1 MEHVSKHVERGTVCK
16 GVCRCAIE
24 HLCKGACVHCDG
36 AQRTCVCK
44 KVPPA
49 PSRWCAGSAACAGLT
64 RPVGAVL
71 PGQPVPTPSSLL
83 TFLGY
88 SGSCQQAQPA
98 ENFVP
103 CTLVASSPVAA
114 FFPDS
119 PLCLHVTS
127 ALGHRQGLCVI
138 KTLESA
144 PHGTVGTGHT
154 PRAGWASG
162 SHCAPWV
169 PCSGT
174 RALGF
179 PSPPNMTP
187 CTTFRRFL
195 QDPAVC
201 PACSASGAKNPKDI
215 FGLM

>member
-1 MEHVSKHVERGTVCK
+1 MDHVSKYVEWRTVHKGECRCVSTIEHPCK
-16 GVCRCAIE
+16 GS
-24 HLCKGACVHCDG
+24 CVHRDC

-49 PSRWCAGSAACAGLT
+49 QCRWCAGSAACAGL
-64 RPVGAVL
+64 PGPMGAVL
-71 PGQPVPTPSSLL
+71 PGQPVPTPASLL

-127 ALGHRQGLCVI
+127 ALGRGQGLCVI
-138 KTLESA
+138 KTLEAA
-144 PHGTVGTGHT
+144 PHGKVGTGHT

-162 SHCAPWV
+162 SHRALWV
-169 PCSGT
+169 PGSGT

-179 PSPPNMTP
+179 PAPPMRHLAP
-187 CTTFRRFL
+187 LSGTFSRTL
-195 QDPAVC
+195 CALCVLHL
-201 PACSASGAKNPKDI
+201 G
-215 FGLM
+215 